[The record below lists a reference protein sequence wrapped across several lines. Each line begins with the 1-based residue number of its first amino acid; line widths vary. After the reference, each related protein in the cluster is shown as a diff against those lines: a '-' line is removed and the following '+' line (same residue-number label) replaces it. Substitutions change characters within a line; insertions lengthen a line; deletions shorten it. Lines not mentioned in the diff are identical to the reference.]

1 MERGLAGLV
10 LRLYELA
17 YIERWNDHPKPFHI
31 TELDKQAHK
40 AAIAYVVGK
49 FEEHLR
55 NQDIDW
61 IYLIKGLIFEA
72 LQRSVLTDIK
82 PQILHRLLRER
93 GEELSSFVL
102 SEAGGDLKDFDRELF
117 EEFEAYMRG
126 RDGNLKERRIV
137 KASHFLS
144 TYWEFQMIYSSGLRF
159 YGIERVKA
167 EIEDTIEDFFDLVGV
182 ERIYLRKKTFNF
194 IDLVGQLRFQKRW
207 IQSPRVPTTTVL
219 GHMFI
224 VASLAFLLSVKAGLC
239 GRRGFLNFFT
249 GLFHDLPE
257 VTTRDIVAP
266 VKRRTN
272 MAEILRSY
280 EREQTESVILP
291 LLPDFMKEE
300 FSYILGFVQNEEVDE
315 FTDRIREGG
324 EVRPMGPLP
333 AEECRDP
340 VDGTLIKACDYMGA
354 YVEARLSLYHG
365 IRSRHL
371 EEGCRSLKNRLK
383 GIRWLEVSF
392 DRILS
397 EIDRRLEADED
408 RG

>member
-55 NQDIDW
+55 SQNIDW
-61 IYLIKGLIFEA
+61 SYLIKGLIFEA

-82 PQILHRLLRER
+82 PQILHRLLREK
-93 GEELSSFVL
+93 GEELSAFVL
-102 SEAGGDLKDFDRELF
+102 SEVGGDLRDFDKELF
-117 EEFEAYMRG
+117 EEFETYLRSG
-126 RDGNLKERRIV
+126 DGNLKERRIIR
-137 KASHFLS
+137 ASHFLS

-239 GRRGFLNFFT
+239 GRRSFLNFFT

-266 VKRRTN
+266 VKSRTN

-300 FSYILGFVQNEEVDE
+300 FSYILGFVRNEEVDE
-315 FTDRIREGG
+315 FTDRIREEG
-324 EVRPMGPLP
+324 EVRPMDPLP

-354 YVEARLSLYHG
+354 YVEAKLSLYHG

-371 EEGCRSLKNRLK
+371 EEGCSSLRSRLK

-392 DRILS
+392 AGILS
-397 EIDRRLEADED
+397 EIDRRLKADED